1 MSPCSKQMIGV
12 DSSTGSNGGGSMKTK
27 KDIEALAIEYTKEG
41 NQKLDSNELEHAVLL
56 VQKALDLFK
65 QVGNLKMY
73 ARTLNLM
80 GVIYATIGNETMAVD
95 YYLEGLDYATANE
108 YEDIIPL
115 FYNNIGA
122 RYQELMEHEKAISY
136 FSLAENALQKEAC
149 KADERYENW
158 CLVTF
163 INLSSSYTT
172 LKKSALAE
180 KYLNLVFEYM
190 KDEFVPD
197 YYLAYLVTK
206 MRLYWQDG
214 KKDFVYQ
221 HVDELVEE
229 AINNKNFADY
239 VENISEVCMLLKGMK
254 EYDKWKRVIDSFDEF
269 AINQGSVYCK
279 LLLTE
284 FLMDYYQCTSQNEK
298 YIDLCVEHAAL
309 YKQQKIIADRERAA
323 AIDIKIEL
331 QAKEVERKNAEIK
344 SNTDSLTGLGNRYM
358 LEKDILV
365 LLEDAIQNKRPIA
378 VGIIDLDCFKQKNDT
393 YGHIKGDECLV
404 QVSDILRG
412 VVADIGKAYRFGGDE
427 FVILLNNGTHNQVE
441 TMAINAKQKLH
452 EAGIENI
459 NSTVIPEITFSQ
471 GYVTIYPT
479 RIYTSEE
486 LLQYADKAL
495 YHVKENGRNDY
506 LILEEEE

>member
-149 KADERYENW
+149 KADERYEIW

-180 KYLNLVFEYM
+180 KYLKNLARETV
-190 KDEFVPD
+190 K
-197 YYLAYLVTK
+197 TI
-206 MRLYWQDG
+206 
-214 KKDFVYQ
+214 
-221 HVDELVEE
+221 
-229 AINNKNFADY
+229 INNDT
-239 VENISEVCMLLKGMK
+239 LK
-254 EYDKWKRVIDSFDEF
+254 
-269 AINQGSVYCK
+269 
-279 LLLTE
+279 
-284 FLMDYYQCTSQNEK
+284 
-298 YIDLCVEHAAL
+298 
-309 YKQQKIIADRERAA
+309 
-323 AIDIKIEL
+323 
-331 QAKEVERKNAEIK
+331 
-344 SNTDSLTGLGNRYM
+344 
-358 LEKDILV
+358 
-365 LLEDAIQNKRPIA
+365 
-378 VGIIDLDCFKQKNDT
+378 
-393 YGHIKGDECLV
+393 
-404 QVSDILRG
+404 
-412 VVADIGKAYRFGGDE
+412 IGKSSID
-427 FVILLNNGTHNQVE
+427 
-441 TMAINAKQKLH
+441 
-452 EAGIENI
+452 NI
-459 NSTVIPEITFSQ
+459 NSLGKYPF
-471 GYVTIYPT
+471 GY
-479 RIYTSEE
+479 
-486 LLQYADKAL
+486 
-495 YHVKENGRNDY
+495 
-506 LILEEEE
+506 ILKLHILHSFHL